1 MAPKPDVFAPANEP
15 NPDEAKAEA
24 EVCGCC
30 SVFEDAEDPRLANGD
45 DAEVFANPEDAG
57 TLLSLELAELPF

>member
-45 DAEVFANPEDAG
+45 DAEVFANPCLLYTSDAAD
-57 TLLSLELAELPF
+57 E